1 MWHNIYYL
9 SHFLKDVF
17 DGTIL
22 KLFIEF
28 VTMLFL
34 FSVSFFWLWGM
45 WDLKSLTRTWTCT
58 PCIWRQ
64 SFNHWAASKSQSQ
77 GFLNFFL

>member
-28 VTMLFL
+28 ATALLLYSCILYPNPAFEGL
-34 FSVSFFWLWGM
+34 KILDSVYLLWR
-45 WDLKSLTRTWTCT
+45 SLLS
-58 PCIWRQ
+58 I
-64 SFNHWAASKSQSQ
+64 
-77 GFLNFFL
+77 